1 MSTPV
6 PPGTTLED
14 LDLYAPRHAR
24 TQSTPETQA
33 SGLQAPL
40 APKCHQ
46 PQAQDY
52 RKASTAD
59 SEPTSLTETPTD
71 STIVTVIDQDR
82 SLRDLHLA
90 IEPSLPPAATLK
102 LARRDVAY
110 RARSQ
115 SELTWRDHRFAET
128 ALPRSSSL
136 DPDIV
141 PAPPKDLRRP
151 IAGPML
157 ASLAVACAAIAAYWF
172 TIAPG
177 FQPVSSAKHMLD
189 RVPVVT
195 RAINEP
201 AGVPRPL
208 LRLAFENQKAFANEP
223 LSLGVSVDFATGNET
238 LMLAGLTLGTRL
250 SAGAPVSEASWQL
263 ASRDLDGAYVQP
275 PKDFI
280 GTMNIAIDL
289 LSADKK
295 LLKSRTARLEWI
307 AKPNPPQPNA
317 GGAVA
322 IQSINPEGAK
332 LMDRGRDLLR
342 SGDVSSARLLFRRLA
357 DAGIADAALALA
369 FTYNPRYIAEHNPIG
384 IAADE
389 TTARDW
395 YLRAGEL
402 GSAEARGILAPT
414 TAR

>member
-6 PPGTTLED
+6 PPGTTLEG

-24 TQSTPETQA
+24 TQSMPETQA

-40 APKCHQ
+40 APECDQ
-46 PQAQDY
+46 SQAQDY
-52 RKASTAD
+52 QKASTAG
-59 SEPTSLTETPTD
+59 SEPMSLAETPTD
-71 STIVTVIDQDR
+71 NTIITPTDQDR
-82 SLRDLHLA
+82 SLRDLLL
-90 IEPSLPPAATLK
+90 ETESSLPPAATLK
-102 LARRDVAY
+102 LARRDIAY

-115 SELTWRDHRFAET
+115 SKLTWRDHRFAET
-128 ALPRSSSL
+128 ALRRSSSL

-151 IAGPML
+151 IAGPLL
-157 ASLAVACAAIAAYWF
+157 ASLTVVCAAIAACWF

-177 FQPVSSAKHMLD
+177 FQPGSSAKRTLD
-189 RVPVVT
+189 SVPVVT

-201 AGVPRPL
+201 ASVPRP
-208 LRLAFENQKAFANEP
+208 RLAFENQKAFANEP
-223 LSLGVSVDFATGNET
+223 LSLGGSVDFATGNET
-238 LMLAGLTLGTRL
+238 VMLAGLILGTRL

-263 ASRDLDGAYVQP
+263 ASRDLNGAYVQP

-280 GTMNIAIDL
+280 GTMNIAIEL
-289 LSADKK
+289 LSPDKK
-295 LLKSRTARLEWI
+295 LLESRTARLEWI
-307 AKPNPPQPNA
+307 AKPNPPQPDA
-317 GGAVA
+317 GGVVA
-322 IQSINPEGAK
+322 IRSINPEGAK

-369 FTYNPRYIAEHNPIG
+369 FTYDPVYITKHNLIG

-389 TTARDW
+389 TKARDW
-395 YLRAGEL
+395 YHRASQL
-402 GSAEARGILAPT
+402 GSTEASRILAQT